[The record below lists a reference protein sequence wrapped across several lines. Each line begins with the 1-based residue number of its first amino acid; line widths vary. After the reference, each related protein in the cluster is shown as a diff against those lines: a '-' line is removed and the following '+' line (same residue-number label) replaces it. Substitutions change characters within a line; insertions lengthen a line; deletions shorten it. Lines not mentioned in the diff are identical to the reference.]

1 MRTRAA
7 TLLAVAL
14 ALGCRHPPPPQ
25 PPPPPKVTVAH
36 PVRRDVADRRE
47 YTGHIEAVESV
58 DVRARVRGFLEK
70 VNFQEGTEVKA
81 GDLLYEIEPQEYQA
95 AVQQAEAD
103 VQRLQAQLAQAESE
117 LHRVNQLRGTGAVTP
132 EEVVARTS
140 ARDIARAQ
148 VQQAQAALATAR
160 LQLSYTKVT
169 SPITGRIGR
178 TLVTVGNLVGTPD
191 PTLLTTVVRVD
202 PEYVYFEAP
211 EADYLDYQRLM
222 RVQNLPP
229 ATEQSTPVFV
239 GLATDRGFPHQG
251 TLNFRDNR
259 ADPGTGTILL
269 RGSLPN
275 PQRVLVP
282 GLYARVRVPF
292 GNPQPRLLVPA
303 EAVGADQRGR
313 YVLVVKADDTVEY
326 RPVTVG
332 LTTDDHLAVIEK
344 GVTADDWVVVNGVQ
358 KARPGAPVEPIK
370 SQDPNPKS
378 Q

>member
-1 MRTRAA
+1 MPTRTR
-7 TLLAVAL
+7 LLPVLAAL
-14 ALGCRHPPPPQ
+14 AAGCVRSGPPPQ

-36 PVRRDVADRRE
+36 PVRRDVADHRE

-58 DVRARVRGFLEK
+58 DVRARVRGFLDK

-81 GDLLYEIEPQEYQA
+81 GDLLYVIDPREYEA

-117 LHRVNQLRGTGAVTP
+117 LGRVNQLRGTGAVTP

-148 VQQAQAALATAR
+148 VRQAQAALANAR
-160 LQLSYTKVT
+160 LQLGYTKVT
-169 SPITGRIGR
+169 SPIPGRIGR
-178 TLVTVGNLVGTPD
+178 TLVTVGNLVGAPD
-191 PTLLTTVVRVD
+191 PTLLTTVARVD
-202 PEYVYFEAP
+202 PVYVYFDVP

-222 RVQNLPP
+222 QLQNLPP
-229 ATEQSTPVFV
+229 ATKAETPLFV

-251 TLNFRDNR
+251 TINFRDNR
-259 ADPGTGTILL
+259 ADPGTGTILI

-282 GLYARVRVPF
+282 GLYVRVRVPF
-292 GNPQPRLLVPA
+292 GKPQPRLLVPEA
-303 EAVGADQRGR
+303 AVGADQRGR
-313 YVLVVKADDTVEY
+313 FVLVVKADDTVEY

-332 LTTDDHLAVIEK
+332 IATDDHFVAIEK
-344 GVTADDWVVVNGVQ
+344 GVTADDRVVVNGLQ
-358 KARPGAPVEPIK
+358 KARPGAAVQPAE
-370 SQDPNPKS
+370 Q
-378 Q
+378 